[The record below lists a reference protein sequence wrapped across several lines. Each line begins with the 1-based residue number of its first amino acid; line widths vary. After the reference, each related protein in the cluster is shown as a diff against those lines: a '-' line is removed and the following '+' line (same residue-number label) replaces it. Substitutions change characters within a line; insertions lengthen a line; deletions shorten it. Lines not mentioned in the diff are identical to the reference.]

1 MAMTEDE
8 FVSFYSAS
16 YDDLVRYVR
25 RRSPADV
32 VEDVVAETFTI
43 AWRKRGAL
51 SAGGRPWLFRTASNT
66 LRNALRK
73 RKRQLEISA
82 RLAIETTDSIDD
94 DQIDVVQ
101 AWRRLKVRDREVLAL
116 HLWEG
121 LSDGDAGK
129 VLGCTRA
136 AFSMR
141 LSRAKQRLG
150 RLLRSSADSL
160 TAPTPVV
167 PQSTGEQA

>member
-1 MAMTEDE
+1 MTEDE
-8 FVSFYSAS
+8 FVSFYSAN

-32 VEDVVAETFTI
+32 VEDVVADTFTI

-51 SAGGRPWLFRTASNT
+51 GAGGRPWLFRTASNT

-73 RKRQLEISA
+73 RKRQLEIGA
-82 RLAIETTDSIDD
+82 RLAVETTDSVDD
-94 DQIDVVQ
+94 DQLDVVQ
-101 AWRRLKVRDREVLAL
+101 AWRRLKARDREVLAL

-141 LSRAKQRLG
+141 LSRAKRRLG
-150 RLLRSSADSL
+150 QSLQSPRDVQSKSAAAVAHL
-160 TAPTPVV
+160 E
-167 PQSTGEQA
+167 GEQA

>member
-1 MAMTEDE
+1 MTEDE
-8 FVSFYSAS
+8 FVAFYSAN
-16 YDDLVRYVR
+16 YDDLLRYVR

-43 AWRKRGAL
+43 AWRKRDAL
-51 SAGGRPWLFRTASNT
+51 GAGGRPWLFRTAANT

-73 RKRQLEISA
+73 RKRQLEIGA
-82 RLAIETTDSIDD
+82 RLAIEVTDGVDD
-94 DQIDVVQ
+94 DQIDVVF
-101 AWRRLKVRDREVLAL
+101 AWRRLHVRDREVLAL

-121 LSDGDAGK
+121 LSDSDGAQ

-141 LSRAKQRLG
+141 LSRAKRRLG
-150 RLLRSSADSL
+150 ESLQPPQDSL
-160 TAPTPVV
+160 SKRGAVV
-167 PQSTGEQA
+167 ARLKGEQA